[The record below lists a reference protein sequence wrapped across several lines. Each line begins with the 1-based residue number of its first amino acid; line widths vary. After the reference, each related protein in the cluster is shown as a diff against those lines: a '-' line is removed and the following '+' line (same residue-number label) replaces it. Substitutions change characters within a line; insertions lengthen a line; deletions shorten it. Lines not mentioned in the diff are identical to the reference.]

1 MELIVAI
8 TGQEAL
14 DAALAAEVAGVTVN
28 LPRNPDR
35 AWWAAVEAWQ
45 AAARSHGVRFSLQWD
60 RLVPEKELPQAQ
72 KALAALAALNPDAL
86 ALRDLGLC
94 REARLRHPGLS
105 LHAAGSLGFHNSP
118 GLRLAETL
126 GFSRVVL
133 ESPMPLK
140 DLALLR
146 RQTDLPLEVVLPHP
160 CPGFGHLCLLDD
172 YLVSGGGCPSCCLPA
187 RWQAD
192 AAASLLTALEMLPGL
207 AQVGVAAVRLG
218 GVFSQG
224 GPLSRS
230 LELCRLM
237 LDASP
242 AGRPRVL
249 AAAREVLAA
258 FGAEFWCEFPPQET
272 RPGKQ
277 PLGPP
282 PAGRGAPAV
291 TGRPR
296 TAPGPGRIWLEARDY
311 AEAIALAPAWR
322 EPLILQLTPE
332 NYHAFLAQFRQW
344 DRRRLVWRLPPMIRE
359 SALSFFQQAIATLKQ
374 GGFSRFVAG
383 DWGAVALARQA
394 GGEIYGD
401 QTLGVR
407 NSLALIAARDL
418 TVSKVCLFLGRG
430 PGDWQELVQAAPR
443 GSFWGYLYQLPALAV
458 CAPGSLA
465 LPSRESGPGGEKLR
479 WIVEGDLG
487 FLCPEVPQELG
498 NLQDWFRQNAV
509 APLVVSLPHSG
520 QPWGQVPA
528 LARPQPAP
536 QSPAE
541 SRGRPQPRG
550 RRRT

>member
-1 MELIVAI
+1 MELIVQI
-8 TGQEAL
+8 SSPEAL
-14 DAALAAEVAGVTVN
+14 DAALAAGVAGVTLN
-28 LPRNPDR
+28 LPRNPDG

-45 AAARSHGVRFSLQWD
+45 AAARSHGVRFNLQWE

-94 REARLRHPGLS
+94 REARLRHPGLI

-126 GFSRVVL
+126 GFSRVGL

-172 YLVSGGGCPSCCLPA
+172 YLVSGGGCASCCLPA

-192 AAASLLTALEMLPGL
+192 AAASLLTALELLPGL
-207 AQVGVAAVRLG
+207 SQVGVAAVRLG

-224 GPLSRS
+224 RPLSRS
-230 LELCRLM
+230 IELCRLM
-237 LDASP
+237 LDAS
-242 AGRPRVL
+242 ATGRPRVL

-258 FGAEFWCEFPPQET
+258 FGAEFRLEFHPQET
-272 RPGKQ
+272 QPGKISA
-277 PLGPP
+277 PVPV
-282 PAGRGAPAV
+282 GRTPRSSQE
-291 TGRPR
+291 RPR
-296 TAPGPGRIWLEARDY
+296 TAPGPSRLWLEARDY

-322 EPLILQLTPE
+322 EPLIMQLTPE
-332 NYHAFLAQFRQW
+332 NYHAFLNQYRQW
-344 DRRRLVWRLPPMIRE
+344 DRRRLIWRLPPIIRE
-359 SALSFFQQAIATLKQ
+359 SALSFFQQAIQTLKQ
-374 GGFSRFVAG
+374 GDFSRFIAG
-383 DWGAVALARQA
+383 DWGAVALVRQA

-407 NSLALIAARDL
+407 NSLAVIAARDL
-418 TVSKVCLFLGRG
+418 TVSKVCLPLGRG
-430 PGDWQELVQAAPR
+430 SGDWQELLQAAPR

-458 CAPGSLA
+458 CAPGNLA

-487 FLCPEVPQELG
+487 FLCPEVPQDLG
-498 NLQDWFRQNAV
+498 NLQDWFRQNGV

-528 LARPQPAP
+528 QARPQPAP
-536 QSPAE
+536 SSLPE

-550 RRRT
+550 RRRG

>member
-14 DAALAAEVAGVTVN
+14 DAALTAGVAGVTVN
-28 LPRNPDR
+28 LPRDPDG
-35 AWWAAVEAWQ
+35 AWWAQASAWQ
-45 AAARSHGVRFSLQWD
+45 AAARRRGVRFNLQWD
-60 RLVPEKELPQAQ
+60 RLVSEKELPQAQ
-72 KALAALAALNPDAL
+72 KALAATAALNPDAL

-133 ESPMPLK
+133 EGPMPLK

-146 RQTDLPLEVVLPHP
+146 RQTEIPLEVVLPHP
-160 CPGFGHLCLLDD
+160 CPGFAHLCLLDD
-172 YLVSGGGCPSCCLPA
+172 YPVSGGGCPSCCLPA
-187 RWQAD
+187 RWQMD
-192 AAASLLTALEMLPGL
+192 AAAALLTALEMLPGL
-207 AQVGVAAVRLG
+207 SQVGLAAVRLG
-218 GVFSQG
+218 GVFFQG
-224 GPLSRS
+224 RPLSRIV
-230 LELCRLM
+230 ELCRLM
-237 LDASP
+237 LETTP

-258 FGAEFWCEFPPQET
+258 FGPEFRFEFSPEAGHPGRKSSGPVPVGRSPLSSQE
-272 RPGKQ
+272 
-277 PLGPP
+277 
-282 PAGRGAPAV
+282 
-291 TGRPR
+291 RPR
-296 TAPGPGRIWLEARDY
+296 TTPGPSRIWLEARDY

-322 EPLILQLTPE
+322 EPLILPLTPE
-332 NYHAFLAQFRQW
+332 NYNAFLAQYRQW
-344 DRRRLVWRLPPMIRE
+344 DCRLLIWRLPPIIRE

-383 DWGAVALARQA
+383 DWGAVALAREA

-407 NSLALIAARDL
+407 NSLAVIAGRDL
-418 TVSKVCLFLGRG
+418 TVSKVCLPLGRG
-430 PGDWQELVQAAPR
+430 SGDWQELVQAAPR

-458 CAPGSLA
+458 CAPGNLA

-479 WIVEGDLG
+479 WIVEGALG
-487 FLCPEVPQELG
+487 FLCPEAPQEWG
-498 NLQDWFRQNAV
+498 KLQDWFRQNGV

-520 QPWGQVPA
+520 LPWGQVPA

-536 QSPAE
+536 HSPPE
-541 SRGRPQPRG
+541 SRRRPDPRG
-550 RRRT
+550 RRR